1 MWLRLFKKGGI
12 RELLY
17 EIKLI
22 KSVYTEVYREI
33 PRKETVENLPMSSI
47 YKEKR

>member
-1 MWLRLFKKGGI
+1 MRLRLKKTGGI

-22 KSVYTEVYREI
+22 KNIYAEAYREI